1 VGAGYKFYYAQDAA
15 VSHPTRRDWRE
26 LIQKSR
32 KLSREA
38 FEAAIEKPNGRLWWF
53 LRSFAVLASP
63 FAHWVRVV
71 RSSEL
76 NRQPERMRAI
86 GNLFRI
92 RFWRFLV

>member
-1 VGAGYKFYYAQDAA
+1 VGAGYKFHYAQDAG
-15 VSHPTRRDWRE
+15 VSHPARRDWRE

-71 RSSEL
+71 RSSKL
-76 NRQPERMRAI
+76 NSHAERMRAVGI
-86 GNLFRI
+86 LFRI